1 LALPTNVRLSLKKG
15 LSLASLSAD
24 KKTRSLIPTL
34 QLISQEQKIGL
45 MALTPGWPGHAPG
58 PGKMAPLSRI
68 VLRLRPKGP
77 LGVGLRLLKK
87 DELFKKNLIKVITT
101 RQQADPTDSFEHIK
115 CEFFS

>member
-1 LALPTNVRLSLKKG
+1 MGRLLALPTNIRPSYKKG

-87 DELFKKNLIKVITT
+87 MNHLKKKFDQSYYNP
-101 RQQADPTDSFEHIK
+101 PTS
-115 CEFFS
+115 

>member
-1 LALPTNVRLSLKKG
+1 LVYPQISDQATKKVYPWQ
-15 LSLASLSAD
+15 ACPKTD
-24 KKTRSLIPTL
+24 KKTRNLIPTL
-34 QLISQEQKIGL
+34 QLISQEPKIGL

-87 DELFKKNLIKVITT
+87 DKLF
-101 RQQADPTDSFEHIK
+101 
-115 CEFFS
+115 